1 VEVETRFLVTV
12 QRLTGRPSGL
22 ACARA
27 LSRAGEHAGAWLSAA
42 AVGAAADRAR
52 RAEWVR
58 AGVAVLVSHA
68 ASVVV
73 KRLVRRV
80 RPGHHA
86 VTVHVGTPSRWSFP
100 SSHATSTT
108 TAAVVLAPLVGRWT
122 FALPPLMA
130 WSRMVLGVHH
140 PTDVLSGAALG
151 MTIGAASER
160 RRTGAQR

>member
-1 VEVETRFLVTV
+1 MDAETRFLI
-12 QRLTGRPSGL
+12 RLQQANGRTL
-22 ACARA
+22 RYEFALR

-52 RAEWVR
+52 REDWVR
-58 AGVAVLVSHA
+58 AGVAVFVSHA

-80 RPGHHA
+80 RPRHHA
-86 VTVHVGTPSRWSFP
+86 VTVHVRTPSRWSFP
-100 SSHATSTT
+100 SSHAASTT

-122 FALPPLMA
+122 FALPLLMA

-140 PTDVLSGAALG
+140 LTDVLSGAALG
-151 MTIGAASER
+151 ITIGAASER
-160 RRTGAQR
+160 RRSGTQR